1 MISIT
6 QGYRSAVIYML
17 IRLMSIDGHR
27 DRNEYIYILKVAH
40 EMGMTPEEIS
50 TLRPEG
56 VYTQSKMPND
66 EIERMI
72 ILYYLLFMMQ
82 IDGIITSDEE
92 RLVKDLGHQLGFRID
107 MVADLI
113 EVIKSHEQIE
123 SPSEALLDKIRA
135 YLN

>member
-6 QGYRSAVIYML
+6 EGYRSAVIFML

-50 TLRPEG
+50 SLKPEG
-56 VYTQSKMPND
+56 IFKQSKLPND

-82 IDGIITSDEE
+82 IDGIITTEE
-92 RLVKDLGHQLGFRID
+92 ENLVKDLGHHLGFRIE
-107 MVADLI
+107 MVANLI
-113 EVIKSHEQIE
+113 QVIKSHEQIT
-123 SPSEALLDKIRA
+123 SPSEALLDKIKA

>member
-6 QGYRSAVIYML
+6 EGYRSAVIYML

-27 DRNEYIYILKVAH
+27 DRNEYVYILKVAH

-50 TLRPEG
+50 TLKPEG
-56 VYTQSKMPND
+56 VFSQTKMPND

-92 RLVKDLGHQLGFRID
+92 NLVKDLGHQLGFRID

-113 EVIKSHEQIE
+113 EVIKSHEQIA
-123 SPSEALLDKIRA
+123 SPSEALLDKIRT